1 MKFFQLILTAT
12 FLLCSCRHGGKVDEQ
27 AQQVDTGGA
36 TRFVI
41 EKEEG
46 FTRVAVKDPWQNSHG
61 ARLEYYL
68 LPHDAVIPEG
78 VSPDRVIRTPVS
90 RMICMSAT
98 HIAMLSAL
106 GSTDILVGISGSG
119 LVYDSLVLDGL
130 NRGTIRDVGYDGN
143 LNHELIVSLSPDVL
157 IAYSVAAPSAGRM
170 EKLASAGIKVVYDAD
185 YLEEHPLARC
195 EWIRVFG
202 LLTGKEEMADSILA
216 VVSENYRET
225 VRMVRKN
232 IADRPEVLLGSPWED
247 VWYISPSN
255 TYTGRL
261 IEDAG
266 GDYLFRDLKG
276 PHSVPFSVESV
287 YRRAVDAD
295 LWINPGSAGNLAEI
309 AASDHRMARLPVFIE
324 GRVWNN
330 RKRVTPEG
338 GNDYWESAIVRPDIL
353 LKDFVSIIHPE
364 LMPYYQQYY
373 YSKLQ

>member
-1 MKFFQLILTAT
+1 MKFFSLILTAA
-12 FLLCSCRHGGKVDEQ
+12 LLLSSCRHGGKAEDQ
-27 AQQVDTGGA
+27 ARLTDSGCA

-46 FTRVAVKDPWQNSHG
+46 FTKITVKDPWQNSHG
-61 ARLEYYL
+61 AELEYYL

-78 VSPDRVIRTPVS
+78 VSPDRVIRIPVS

-106 GSTDILVGISGSG
+106 RATDVLVGISGSG

-130 NRGTIRDVGYDGN
+130 SRGTIRDVGYDGN

-170 EKLASAGIKVVYDAD
+170 EKLASAGIRVVYDAD

-202 LLTGKEEMADSILA
+202 LLTGKEETADSILA
-216 VVSENYRET
+216 VVSGSYRET
-225 VRMVRKN
+225 VRLVRN
-232 IADRPEVLLGSPWED
+232 TIADRPEVLLGSPWED
-247 VWYISPSN
+247 VWYVSPSN

-266 GDYLFRDLKG
+266 GNYLFRDLRG

-287 YRRAVDAD
+287 YRRAVEAD
-295 LWINPGSAGNLAEI
+295 LWINPGSAGNLREI
-309 AASDHRMARLPVFIE
+309 AASDHRMAQLPVFKQ
-324 GRVWNN
+324 GSVWNN

-338 GNDYWESAIVRPDIL
+338 GNDYWESAIVRPDLL

-364 LMPYYQQYY
+364 LMPDYQQYY

>member
-1 MKFFQLILTAT
+1 MRFFHLILTAT
-12 FLLCSCRHGGKVDEQ
+12 LFLCSCRHGGKAEDL
-27 AQQVDTGGA
+27 AQLRDTGGA
-36 TRFVI
+36 VRFAI

-46 FTRVAVKDPWQNSHG
+46 FTKITVKDPWQNSHG
-61 ARLEYYL
+61 AELEYYL
-68 LPHDAVIPEG
+68 LPHDAMIPEG
-78 VSPDRVIRTPVS
+78 VSPDRIIRTPVR

-98 HIAMLSAL
+98 HIAMLRAL
-106 GSTDILVGISGSG
+106 GVTDILVGISGSG
-119 LVYDSLVLDGL
+119 LVYDSLVLDGIR
-130 NRGTIRDVGYDGN
+130 RGTIRDVGYDGN
-143 LNHELIVSLSPDVL
+143 LNHELIVSLNPDVL
-157 IAYSVAAPSAGRM
+157 IAYSVAVPSAGRM

-202 LLTGKEEMADSILA
+202 LLTGKEEAADSILA

-225 VRMVRKN
+225 VRMVRNN
-232 IADRPEVLLGSPWED
+232 IADRPVVLLGSPWED
-247 VWYISPSN
+247 VWYVSPSN

-266 GDYLFRDLKG
+266 GNYLFRDLKG

-287 YRRAVDAD
+287 YRRAVEAD
-295 LWINPGSAGNLAEI
+295 LWINPGSAGNLGEI
-309 AASDHRMARLPVFIE
+309 AASDHRMTMLPVYKQ

-338 GNDYWESAIVRPDIL
+338 GNDYWESAVVRPDLL

-364 LMPYYQQYY
+364 LMPDYQQYY